1 MNKRPNIVIINP
13 DEMRWDTMG
22 HMGNPAAITPA
33 LDEFARTEAVSFSN
47 AYCQN
52 PVCVPSRCSF
62 FTGLYPHTTGHR
74 TMGNLLKPTE
84 TTLLKELKNAGYY
97 VWSNARNDLIAAQI
111 DGLIEDHVT
120 ELYYGGNTH
129 PAPGFVN
136 PAPRGQPGDPQ
147 FYSFCNGEL
156 QLDANGL
163 NYTADDE
170 DIDAACERIL
180 HPVDDRPLCLFV
192 GMLYPHPPYNVE
204 EPYFSEIDRQKLPE
218 RICYKDCT
226 GKSRMNSLLRQY
238 QNLTGMTDEQWNEL
252 RAIYLGMCTKVDRMF
267 ARIIDALKQA
277 GQYDNTLIVFLSDHG
292 DYAGDYDLVE
302 KAQNCF
308 EDVLTR
314 VPLLV
319 KPPKGS
325 PLDAGVCDSL
335 VELVD
340 FYATVMDYAGVQPD
354 HSHFGRSLAPLIADR
369 SNSIRTEVFCEGGRN
384 PNEAHCS
391 ESVDPTVVNGF
402 RYSVMWPRYAAQHD
416 NAAHAKGAMVRT
428 KDWKYIYRAQG
439 DSELYDLTADPH
451 ELHNL
456 IGEERHVPIQAQLQ
470 QKLLAWYQE
479 TADTVPY
486 ARDDRFSKKMVWEK
500 VKLQCPAEHEAM
512 VKEKIDAGMSLF
524 PAIALCKELREKAKQ

>member
-1 MNKRPNIVIINP
+1 M
-13 DEMRWDTMG
+13 
-22 HMGNPAAITPA
+22 
-33 LDEFARTEAVSFSN
+33 
-47 AYCQN
+47 
-52 PVCVPSRCSF
+52 
-62 FTGLYPHTTGHR
+62 
-74 TMGNLLKPTE
+74 
-84 TTLLKELKNAGYY
+84 LKELKNAGYY
-97 VWSNARNDLIAAQI
+97 VWANARNDLIAAQI

-120 ELYYGGNTH
+120 ELYYGGNIP
-129 PAPGFVN
+129 PAPGFVD
-136 PAPRGQPGDPQ
+136 PAPRGKPGDPQ

-204 EPYFSEIDRQKLPE
+204 EPYFSDIDRQKLPE
-218 RICYKDCT
+218 RLRYNDCT

-292 DYAGDYDLVE
+292 DYAGDYDLIE

-340 FYATVMDYAGVQPD
+340 LYATVMDYAGVQPD

-384 PNEAHCS
+384 PDEVHCS
-391 ESVDPTVVNGF
+391 ESVDPAVVNGF

-439 DSELYDLTADPH
+439 DSELYDLNADPH
-451 ELHNL
+451 EQHNL
-456 IGEERHVPIQAQLQ
+456 IWEERCTPIQAQLQ

-524 PAIALCKELREKAKQ
+524 PAIALCKELREQSKP